1 MASLPVRMTRGCPHL
16 MSQSRYSLAFPDG
29 NKGAQTG
36 GEHGGARLRES
47 ARPLLRESARP
58 LLAALHTSGT
68 GAPCRLGR
76 AVFPQTFLKLHHR
89 VPAPHR
95 MCFLLTGT

>member
-1 MASLPVRMTRGCPHL
+1 MASLPVRMTRGCPHF

-29 NKGAQTG
+29 NKGAETG
-36 GEHGGARLRES
+36 GEHGAR
-47 ARPLLRESARP
+47 LRESARP

-68 GAPCRLGR
+68 GAPGRLGR

-89 VPAPHR
+89 VAAPPR